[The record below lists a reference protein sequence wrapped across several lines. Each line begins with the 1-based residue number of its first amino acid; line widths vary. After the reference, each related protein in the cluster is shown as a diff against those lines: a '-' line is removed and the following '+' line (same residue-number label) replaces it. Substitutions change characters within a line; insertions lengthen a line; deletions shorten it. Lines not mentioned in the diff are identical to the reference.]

1 MEESIL
7 LRFYLKV
14 GFCAL
19 AALILSIVMM
29 MFLNA
34 PQMILFGLAIALW
47 YGYTAYSVYAKTKRG
62 EIISVYAKCVDVEE
76 QTWVEKRVK
85 RNPLYRF
92 IAMSSGA
99 DTESSVNALLNDD
112 ENEGEV
118 SLFIRAPLRK
128 FRPGELYCMLF
139 RKTDDGQYTEQMLIA
154 SGVVPPNPMQFA
166 ASEEKM
172 ESVSAKMTDDFEDE
186 LEIEPDKLESTK
198 TIRVDFQNK

>member
-1 MEESIL
+1 
-7 LRFYLKV
+7 
-14 GFCAL
+14 
-19 AALILSIVMM
+19 MM

-34 PQMILFGLAIALW
+34 PQMVLFGLAIALW
-47 YGYTAYSVYAKTKRG
+47 YVYTAYSVHAKTKKG

-76 QTWVEKRVK
+76 QTWVEKRAK

-92 IAMSSGA
+92 IAMSSEA
-99 DTESSVNALLNDD
+99 NAENGTNTLLNGD

-166 ASEEKM
+166 ASEEKT
-172 ESVSAKMTDDFEDE
+172 ENASVKITDDFEDE
-186 LEIEPDKLESTK
+186 LEIEPEKLESPK
-198 TIRVDFQNK
+198 TIRVDFRNK

>member
-1 MEESIL
+1 MGTRPIPS
-7 LRFYLKV
+7 
-14 GFCAL
+14 
-19 AALILSIVMM
+19 M
-29 MFLNA
+29 
-34 PQMILFGLAIALW
+34 P
-47 YGYTAYSVYAKTKRG
+47 KTKRG

-99 DTESSVNALLNDD
+99 DTESSVNALLMTMKM
-112 ENEGEV
+112 
-118 SLFIRAPLRK
+118 RARSACSSGPRLRK

-172 ESVSAKMTDDFEDE
+172 ESASAKMTDDFEDE

-198 TIRVDFQNK
+198 TIRVDFRNK

>member
-1 MEESIL
+1 MAGCAVSNVG
-7 LRFYLKV
+7 LK
-14 GFCAL
+14 
-19 AALILSIVMM
+19 
-29 MFLNA
+29 
-34 PQMILFGLAIALW
+34 
-47 YGYTAYSVYAKTKRG
+47 
-62 EIISVYAKCVDVEE
+62 DVI
-76 QTWVEKRVK
+76 KK

-172 ESVSAKMTDDFEDE
+172 ESASAKMTDDFEDE

-198 TIRVDFQNK
+198 TIRVDFRNK